1 MRRLLEAQPDA
12 FVAGARDDILR
23 VLELAV
29 LSPHEAVVAPLC
41 AVAGRLFTAFPISRP
56 NPDMP
61 APAQAVLQKTHE
73 LLTHHLHH
81 SANPAARRPPRLP
94 GLAVLLAVFVAS
106 RPVSCRRSSQTGPS
120 CGPISSVLEE
130 AAHEPALPLKRCS
143 SD

>member
-1 MRRLLEAQPDA
+1 
-12 FVAGARDDILR
+12 VAGARDDILR

-41 AVAGRLFTAFPISRP
+41 GVVARLFTAFPISRP

-81 SANPAARRPPRLP
+81 SANPAARARAPRSIFQRV
-94 GLAVLLAVFVAS
+94 GCVAAARVLLLPDCAAVK
-106 RPVSCRRSSQTGPS
+106 RLTGH
-120 CGPISSVLEE
+120 C
-130 AAHEPALPLKRCS
+130 AQ
-143 SD
+143 